1 MPKPVWEFSDA
12 FWAAVE
18 PLLPTRE
25 RRFRYPG
32 RKRLPDR
39 PALQG
44 IIFVLA
50 TGIPWTALP
59 QKLGFGSGVTCWRRL
74 EEWTE
79 AGVWPA
85 LHAEILK
92 RLRAADKLDWE
103 RASIDGSHVQ
113 AKKAAP
119 QRARAQSTA
128 ANRARNST

>member
-1 MPKPVWEFSDA
+1 MSKPVWEISDE

-18 PLLPTRE
+18 PLLPVRD

-39 PALQG
+39 EALQG
-44 IIFVLA
+44 IIFVLS

-59 QKLGFGSGVTCWRRL
+59 QELGFGSGVTCWRRL

-85 LHAEILK
+85 LHKELLS
-92 RLRAADKLDWE
+92 RLRAADKLDWD
-103 RASIDGSHVQ
+103 RVSVDGSHVP
-113 AKKAAP
+113 AKKGAP
-119 QRARAQSTA
+119 RRARAQSTA
-128 ANRARNST
+128 ASRVQSTT